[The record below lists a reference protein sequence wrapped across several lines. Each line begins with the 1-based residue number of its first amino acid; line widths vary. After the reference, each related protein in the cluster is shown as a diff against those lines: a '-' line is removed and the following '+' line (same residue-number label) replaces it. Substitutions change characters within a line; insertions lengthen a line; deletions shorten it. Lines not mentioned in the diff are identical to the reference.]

1 MEKTYR
7 VIRINEPDFG
17 CEGCPD
23 GEVMMDKVLLED
35 ADGKEIIVEADD
47 HLLYL
52 RDINEDD
59 LVILDEKKG
68 ILKKG

>member
-17 CEGCPD
+17 CEGRPE
-23 GEVMMDKVLLED
+23 GEVMIDKVLLED
-35 ADGKEIIVEADD
+35 ADGVETTVEADD
-47 HLLYL
+47 YLLYL

>member
-17 CEGCPD
+17 CEGRPE
-23 GEVMMDKVLLED
+23 GEAMIDKVLLED
-35 ADGKEIIVEADD
+35 ADGVETTVEADD
-47 HLLYL
+47 YLLYL

-59 LVILDEKKG
+59 LVVLDEKKG